1 VYFFYHQKQFN
12 LLLKTTKMEL
22 KIMKEKA
29 VSAFKNAGTE
39 GKALLSDL
47 FGRDVLCQE
56 PMAWVKTFAD
66 VCMAAGVDVADYALP
81 VSGTYKEKAAKYMD
95 RLMLL
100 EVAFNGG
107 KVPNLADITERK
119 YYPWHNII
127 PDSSRPAG
135 FRLSYYVCDYDY
147 SLSYLGDRPAFLEKE
162 HAEYAGTQFIEEY
175 EAHAQYEEL
184 SNN

>member
-1 VYFFYHQKQFN
+1 VIWNNFSINHKA
-12 LLLKTTKMEL
+12 TKMEL

-66 VCMAAGVDVADYALP
+66 VCVAAGVDVADYALP

-119 YYPWHNII
+119 YYPWHEII

-135 FRLSYYVCDYDY
+135 FRLSFRDFDCDY
-147 SLSYLGDRPAFLEKE
+147 SGSFLGVRPVFLNRD
-162 HAEYAGTQFIEEY
+162 HAIYAGKQFIEEY
-175 EAHAQYEEL
+175 AGFAENYNL
-184 SNN
+184 SRINS